1 MIIDKINPFRFYKNN
16 NIQNRTTQTTPTI
29 PQLKCDTVAF
39 AGKKKQ
45 QLIWKYEQ
53 SQVVKR
59 LMKKGAPQESIR
71 SILDNPKKK
80 QALAQFVQDFEEE
93 KIKFSRAPREREIV
107 FAIDNEFDYE
117 KLEKFISWQDN
128 AKENNAVFSRPLKT
142 KEALTAIQNNATEE
156 QIQRALT
163 LSDKDSKGKTYL
175 SYPITFKEGLYAAQA
190 NYTDEQAEI
199 YYTLKKNN
207 IYPKNVV
214 DNPKKYQRLIELI
227 KNPQYTRPLSIVE
240 AAGVVERNFTDEQIQ
255 RYINLKDNGIKDF
268 KKFGNEE
275 IKEPTTEQFWTI
287 INNNLSEFQTY
298 YFLKYDKEWGF
309 FQIVKDENLLKK
321 FLNLIGEFG
330 EVQTTR
336 PLTFSEA
343 IHIFDSNNQLGIER
357 VQKYIDLLD
366 KNADKY
372 ISKSLVTKFWE
383 YKDTT
388 DIQKLDNKEKRELL
402 KRIMA
407 EAFSLFSHSF
417 YSNEFSIIPK
427 NQEEYCNI
435 VSKLANSIGMDS
447 KELSKKE
454 LSAFEDGLNSL
465 INKIPTSNL
474 NKNSRELKKE
484 LEGVFVGLGEVKNVL
499 NNEKDTQKTLKVL
512 QKITREKDFQTL
524 SKKDQKTLA
533 MAVLLHNLN
542 KNSND
547 KISVA
552 NSAFDAFYSI
562 QKLNLE
568 EDDQLKIY
576 EIIKNQNWLDNFS
589 EKSLRQ
595 NSHVNWAFD
604 TKTLSD
610 EGRSDIINAE
620 ISKITQDIAFETR
633 HDNTFKLT
641 KLLSKAILEEENGDI
656 EEFSSRSKEVEKCL
670 DYIQKTQIFLP
681 QAKFPKA
688 SNIKNG
694 EIIKENGIKNTVLD
708 LNKCDFNL
716 EKYGFEAGTT
726 KENLY
731 MLVHGLDR
739 VDQLSNF
746 STFSIIDT
754 EALLSTSYMN
764 PINHKVFR
772 QQGIILDVHTN
783 DIHVGYYKDFG
794 SGCRKTLEAA
804 KREYIFPNSEKSWFN
819 RGELRSY
826 IPNLIKQKLNL
837 DDNQYV
843 KLISEIQN
851 LKSWTSIQ
859 KYNPRVASALKSVF
873 DDMELGK
880 RRFGR
885 EYNEVLVS
893 RPKIQAVFS
902 YGQEYEKIP
911 TFLKKYAMDND
922 LPIILLGE

>member
-1 MIIDKINPFRFYKNN
+1 MIISRINPFKFYKNN
-16 NIQNRTTQTTPTI
+16 FQKYTTTTPI
-29 PQLKCDTVAF
+29 RSELKCDTVSF

-45 QLIWKYEQ
+45 LVGKYDQ
-53 SQVVKR
+53 NQVVKR
-59 LMKKGAPQESIR
+59 LTKKGAPQESIH
-71 SILDNPKKK
+71 SILNNPKKK
-80 QALAQFVQDFEEE
+80 QALVQFIEDYEGE
-93 KIKFSRAPREREIV
+93 KIKFSRPPREREVV

-117 KLEKFISWQDN
+117 KLQKFISWQDN
-128 AKENNAVFSRPLKT
+128 IKENNAVFSRPLKT
-142 KEALTAIQNNATEE
+142 KEALTAIQESATEE

-163 LSDKDSKGKTYL
+163 LSDKDKDGKTYL
-175 SYPITFKEGLYAAQA
+175 TQTITFKEGLFVAKE

-199 YYTLKKNN
+199 YFTLKKKYN
-207 IYPKNVV
+207 IYPKKFVE
-214 DNPKKYQRLIELI
+214 NPKNYQRLLELT
-227 KNPQYTRPLSIVE
+227 KNPIFGRPLSIDE
-240 AAGVVERNFTDEQIQ
+240 AAGVIDRNFSCEQIQ
-255 RYINLKDNGIKDF
+255 RYVDLKDNGIEGL
-268 KKFGNEE
+268 KKIGNDE
-275 IKEPTTEQFWTI
+275 IKAPTTEQFWTI
-287 INNNLSEFQTY
+287 INNNLSDFQIY
-298 YFLKYDKEWGF
+298 YFLKYDREWGF
-309 FQIVKDENLLKK
+309 FQIVKDENSLKK

-336 PLTFSEA
+336 PLKFDEA
-343 IHIFDSNNQLGIER
+343 MHIFDSNNPLKTEQI
-357 VQKYIDLLD
+357 QKYVDLLD

-372 ISKSLVTKFWE
+372 ISRALVTKFWE

-407 EAFSLFSHSF
+407 EAYSLFAHSF
-417 YSNEFSIIPK
+417 YSSEFSIIPK
-427 NQEEYCNI
+427 NQEEYCTI
-435 VSKLANSIGMDS
+435 VSKLANSIGMDT
-447 KELSKKE
+447 KEFSKKE
-454 LSAFEDGLNSL
+454 ILAFEAGLDDL
-465 INKIPTSNL
+465 IEKIPSANL
-474 NKNSRELKKE
+474 DKNTKEIKKE
-484 LEGVFVGLGEVKNVL
+484 LEGVFVGLDELKGILNDEKNS
-499 NNEKDTQKTLKVL
+499 QKTLKVL

-524 SKKDQKTLA
+524 NKKDQKTLTIA
-533 MAVLLHNLN
+533 ILLHNLN
-542 KNSND
+542 KNSNN
-547 KISVA
+547 KTSVA
-552 NSAFDAFYSI
+552 NSAFDAFYTI
-562 QKLNLE
+562 QKLNLD

-576 EIIKNQNWLDNFS
+576 EIIKNQNWQDKFS
-589 EKSLRQ
+589 EKSLRE

-604 TKTLSD
+604 TKTLSE
-610 EGRSDIINAE
+610 EGKSDIINAE
-620 ISKITQDIAFETR
+620 IQKIAQDIAFETR

-641 KLLSKAILEEENGDI
+641 KLLSKAILEEENGDLD
-656 EEFSSRSKEVEKCL
+656 EFNSRSKEVEKCL

-681 QAKFPKA
+681 QARFPKA

-694 EIIKENGIKNTVLD
+694 QIIKENGIKNVVLD
-708 LNKCDFNL
+708 LDKCDFNL

-754 EALLSTSYMN
+754 EALLSSSYMN
-764 PINHKVFR
+764 PLNHKVFR

-794 SGCRKTLEAA
+794 SGCRKTIEAA
-804 KREYIFPNSEKSWFN
+804 KREYIFPNPEKTWLN
-819 RGELRSY
+819 RGEIRSY
-826 IPNLIKQKLNL
+826 IPNLIKKKLNL

-893 RPKIQAVFS
+893 RPKIQAIFS